1 MKSEEQ
7 KWRALMIRGIASF
20 LDRSW
25 WICLVAWAVLALILR
40 FTAPPWESVT
50 QDGQFTF
57 LPADSPSRRADELFQ
72 KSFPNDVLSS
82 SIVVVASRSDASELK
97 DEDRDFVTDKLK
109 PQVQQAAGPSQKP
122 GSGDGEEP
130 LVSKIHAADEKGI
143 GGLMTS
149 ADGQATLVILELTSD
164 PFSHGNRPVIS
175 AVESVLEKVR
185 RERLIP
191 DGLALNL
198 TGSAVVGR
206 DIGMAMERSA
216 ADTEFWT
223 ILLVVG
229 LTLVVFRAPL
239 LALIPLIT
247 LYTAMSVALKGLALL
262 AGHGFIEV
270 FKGIEAYST
279 VVVYAS
285 GVDYGLFLISR
296 FKEEL
301 QDGQEIQAGVHGA
314 LTKVGGA
321 IAASAATEIAGIGM
335 MAFAHFGKFHQ
346 AGIAISFSLLVML
359 VAVLTLTPALLHL
372 TGRWAF
378 WPHMGQ
384 VAVTRRTGSDPVGA
398 DRFQI
403 LWQRIAGAL
412 VRRPATFWF
421 ATMAVMIPFAAV
433 GCLKYNHLNY
443 DLVSNLPRGAASAQ
457 GTRELERHFPAGT
470 AGPVYLMVS
479 NPHVDFRS
487 DEGADA
493 ISEFTDSLNDKR
505 DELRIA
511 DIRSQ
516 SAPLGTTGAGKQ
528 AANRPL
534 SERLLTQGVMRRRA
548 IEYYV
553 SDEARG
559 GHVSRLTLELTLD
572 PFSEQAIDFLGPLE
586 GKIRG
591 LLPDPLQSGTVLLI
605 SGSTASLR
613 DLKAVGAGDRTQIN
627 LLVVG
632 SICAILIVLLR
643 KVAMTIYL
651 ILTVLFSYLVTLG
664 MTYAVFYVAAPHTF
678 SGLDWTVPL
687 FLFTVL
693 IAIGEDYNILLVTR
707 IEEELEVDPQRGIER
722 ALDVTGPIISSCG
735 IIMAG
740 TFLSLA
746 IAGRLAQ
753 MYQLGVALAIGVL
766 LDTFIV
772 RPILVPAGMLLVPC
786 LAPHRRAV
794 VNAPAAP
801 PEVAEPQL
809 G

>member
-1 MKSEEQ
+1 
-7 KWRALMIRGIASF
+7 MIRAIASF
-20 LDRSW
+20 LDRNW
-25 WICLVAWAVLALILR
+25 WVCLVAWAILAIALR
-40 FTAPPWESVT
+40 LTAPAWDSVT
-50 QDGQFTF
+50 QDGHFTF
-57 LPADSPSRRADELFQ
+57 LPADSPSRRADDLFQ
-72 KSFPNDVLSS
+72 KAFPNDVLSS
-82 SIVVVASRSDASELK
+82 SIVVVASRSGTSELK
-97 DEDRDFVTDKLK
+97 EEDKEFVTETLKLR
-109 PQVQQAAGPSQKP
+109 VQQAAGPNQEP
-122 GSGDGEEP
+122 ASGDDQEP

-164 PFSHGNRPVIS
+164 PFSHRNRPLIS
-175 AVESVLEKVR
+175 AVESVLEQAR
-185 RERLIP
+185 QDRLIP
-191 DGLALNL
+191 DGLTLNL

-206 DIGMAMERSA
+206 DIGVAMERSA

-223 ILLVVG
+223 ILLVVT
-229 LTLVVFRAPL
+229 LTLLVFRAPL

-262 AGHGFIEV
+262 AGYGFIDV

-301 QDGQEIQAGVHGA
+301 QEGKDIQVGVHGA
-314 LTKVGGA
+314 LTKVGAA
-321 IAASAATEIAGIGM
+321 IAASAATEIVGIGM

-359 VAVLTLTPALLHL
+359 AAVLTLTPALLRL

-384 VAVTRRTGSDPVGA
+384 VAVSRRMGSDAAQA
-398 DRFQI
+398 DRFQV

-433 GCLKYNHLNY
+433 GFLQYNHLSY
-443 DLVSNLPRGAASAQ
+443 DLVSNLPRDAASAQ
-457 GTRELERHFPAGT
+457 GTHELERHFPAGA

-479 NPHVDFRS
+479 NPQVDFRS

-493 ISEFTDSLNDKR
+493 IKEFTDNLNDKR

-516 SAPLGTTGAGKQ
+516 SAPLGTTGEGKQ

-548 IEYYV
+548 VEYYV
-553 SDEARG
+553 SDEERG

-586 GKIRG
+586 GKIRV
-591 LLPDPLQSGTVLLI
+591 LLPASLQAGSTLLI
-605 SGSTASLR
+605 AGSTASLR

-627 LLVVG
+627 LFVVG
-632 SICAILIVLLR
+632 SICAILIILLR
-643 KVAMTIYL
+643 KVVMTIYL

-664 MTYAVFYVAAPHTF
+664 MTYAVFYVAAPQSF
-678 SGLDWTVPL
+678 AGLDWTVPL

-707 IEEELEVDPQRGIER
+707 IEEELRLDPQRGIER

-766 LDTFIV
+766 LDTFVV
-772 RPILVPAGMLLVPC
+772 RPILVPAGMLLVPW
-786 LAPHRRAV
+786 LAPHGGTLLEV
-794 VNAPAAP
+794 PAAP
-801 PEVAEPQL
+801 REVPEPQL